1 MPRGRP
7 KKNTTSTSPILE
19 AVTTFP
25 EMPVIKPNTE
35 EGTATEKNTANAE
48 ALSSKPK
55 KKDEY
60 PLCACCKSPVYSKRR
75 LNLTLLTT
83 LAPYYFD
90 IVDTQPYVCSKCA
103 TDLGK
108 VINNFFVKRGA
119 EVKPYS
125 QTGIKS
131 ENVLEEK
138 L

>member
-7 KKNTTSTSPILE
+7 KKNFTDTEKKTTSIEVEKKPTSATAKE
-19 AVTTFP
+19 KTTTTVAP
-25 EMPVIKPNTE
+25 PSN
-35 EGTATEKNTANAE
+35 
-48 ALSSKPK
+48 SK
-55 KKDEY
+55 KKEEF
-60 PLCACCKSPVYSKRR
+60 PICVCCKSHVYSKRR

-90 IVDTQPYVCSKCA
+90 ITDSQPYICSKCA
-103 TDLGK
+103 VDLGK
-108 VINNFFVKRGA
+108 VINNFFVKHGA